1 MTYQLS
7 LLDKSPVAAGS
18 GGADALALSVESA
31 RLADRLGYHR
41 YWFAEHHGQPGLASA
56 APELLIAHVAG
67 LTQRIRLG
75 SGGVLIQHYSAFKL
89 AELFSVLAALA
100 PGRIDVGIGKSPGGL
115 PLATRALQS
124 ELAEGSA
131 QSVARKIAELNDWL
145 TGQRGGTEIH
155 PRAPEPAAP
164 FLLGGSPDSAEQAAR
179 LGWNF
184 VHAGHQDGDRAKTL
198 ETLARFEGIAG
209 YRPLLAV
216 QAFAA
221 PTRAE
226 AEDRVAGLGFVRLTL
241 SDGHAVNLQ
250 SEEGAHEY
258 ARQYGAEIYQ
268 IEPKTPTVIA
278 GTADDIH
285 AELHALSQELGVS
298 EFIID
303 QPVAE
308 AEARLR
314 SIRLIARDAR
324 QAAA

>member
-1 MTYQLS
+1 MTYRLS
-7 LLDKSPVAAGS
+7 LLDKSPVAPGS
-18 GGADALALSVESA
+18 SGADALAVSTEAA
-31 RLADRLGYHR
+31 RLADQLGYHR

-56 APELLIAHVAG
+56 APELLIAHVAA

-75 SGGVLIQHYSAFKL
+75 SGGVLIQHYSAYKL
-89 AELFSVLAALA
+89 GELFSILASLA

-131 QSVARKIAELNDWL
+131 QAVTRKIEELSEWL
-145 TGQRGGTEIH
+145 KGQRDGTEIH
-155 PRAPEPAAP
+155 PRATTTAAP
-164 FLLGGSPDSAEQAAR
+164 FLLGGSPASAEQAAR

-184 VHAGHQDGDRAKTL
+184 VHAGHQDGDRANTL
-198 ETLARFEGIAG
+198 EALARFEAIAG
-209 YRPLLAV
+209 HRPLLAV

-241 SDGHAVNLQ
+241 EDGHAVNLQ

-258 ARQYGAEIYQ
+258 ARQYGAGIRR
-268 IEPKTPTVIA
+268 IEAKTPTVIA
-278 GTADDIH
+278 GTADEVH
-285 AELHALSQELGVS
+285 AELHALSQDLGVT

-303 QPVAE
+303 QPVPE